1 MGLPRLVRETD
12 SMRVFKTKSRAA
24 AMIWIKCG
32 NKPSQFHHE
41 GRRLSPLPYRARRP
55 AMLRPVAVFLAAAIM
70 LAPAA
75 TKKRSEHKKNPA
87 PRHWH
92 GYGFLPGY
100 RPPEVIARE
109 RAEHYW
115 ASGPHYYGPAWPRFY
130 RGRWNGGGFGPCYT
144 QTPIGYMW
152 NCGQ

>member
-75 TKKRSEHKKNPA
+75 FAAPAEQPAAATQKRIEHKRSE
-87 PRHWH
+87 
-92 GYGFLPGY
+92 
-100 RPPEVIARE
+100 
-109 RAEHYW
+109 EH
-115 ASGPHYYGPAWPRFY
+115 
-130 RGRWNGGGFGPCYT
+130 
-144 QTPIGYMW
+144 M
-152 NCGQ
+152 